1 MIKNINLGV
10 IGIDHGHIFDM
21 LDEMLKEGCT
31 CDYFWTEGSP
41 LTLKEFNQK
50 YPNIKRVENKS
61 EILNNNKIDM
71 ILISSI
77 PKDRAINSIEALKS
91 GKDVM
96 VDKPGCTTLDQLENL
111 KRTVKQTGKI
121 WSVNFSERFHVA
133 AVAKAEQLVAEGKI
147 GKVKQTMGTGPHR
160 QGNYERP
167 NWFYERESYGGIITD
182 IGSHQIHQFLVF
194 TNSNEAKIT
203 HAMVENTTQKKFP
216 GFQDF
221 GEVNLTGN
229 EGHGYIR
236 LDWFTP
242 DALPTWGDGR
252 LFILGD
258 KGFIEIRKYTDLAK
272 SDSGNHLY
280 YANNEEV
287 KHIDCGDVKLPYFG
301 NLINDV
307 LNRTESAC
315 SQELTYLTME
325 LAIKAQEIAE
335 KK

>member
-1 MIKNINLGV
+1 MKRSLNLAV
-10 IGIDHGHIFDM
+10 LGIDHGHIFDM
-21 LDEMLKEGCT
+21 LDEMIKEGCT
-31 CDYFWTEGSP
+31 CNYFWTEGSP
-41 LTLKEFNQK
+41 LTLKEFNKK
-50 YPNIKRVENKS
+50 YPNIKRAENKS
-61 EILNNNKIDM
+61 DILNDNSIDM
-71 ILISSI
+71 VLISSV
-77 PKDRAINSIEALKS
+77 PKDRADLSIEVLNS

-96 VDKPGCTTLDQLENL
+96 VDKPGCTTLNQLEDL
-111 KRTVKQTGKI
+111 KRTVKETGKI

-133 AVAKAEQLVAEGKI
+133 AVAKAEELVVEGKI
-147 GKVKQTMGTGPHR
+147 GKVKQTIGTGPHR

-167 NWFYERESYGGIITD
+167 DWFYDRQSYGGIITD

-194 TNSNEAKIT
+194 TNSNEAKIN
-203 HAMVENTTQKKFP
+203 HALVENTTKLDKP

-229 EGHGYIR
+229 QGHGYIR

-252 LFILGD
+252 LLILGD
-258 KGFIEIRKYTDLAK
+258 KGYIEIRKYTDLAK
-272 SDSGNHLY
+272 SETGNHLY

-287 KHIDCGDVKLPYFG
+287 KHIDCRDLKLPYFR

-307 LNRTESAC
+307 LNRSETAC
-315 SQELTYLTME
+315 SQELTYFTME
-325 LAIKAQEIAE
+325 LAIKAQELAE

>member
-1 MIKNINLGV
+1 MNKNINIGV

-31 CDYFWTEGSP
+31 CDYFWTDGSP

-96 VDKPGCTTLDQLENL
+96 VDKPGCTTLDQLEDL

-194 TNSNEAKIT
+194 TNSNKAKIT
-203 HAMVENTTQKKFP
+203 HSIVENTTKKEFP

-221 GEVNLTGN
+221 GEINLTGN
-229 EGHGYIR
+229 GGHGYIR

-287 KHIDCGDVKLPYFG
+287 KHLDCRDVKLPYFR

-307 LNRTESAC
+307 LNRTETAC

>member
-1 MIKNINLGV
+1 MIKNINLGI

-61 EILNNNKIDM
+61 EILNDNKIDM

-96 VDKPGCTTLDQLENL
+96 VDKPGCTTLDQLEDL

-147 GKVKQTMGTGPHR
+147 GKVKQTLGTGPHR

-194 TNSNEAKIT
+194 TNSNKAKIT
-203 HAMVENTTQKKFP
+203 HSIVENTTKKEFP

-221 GEVNLTGN
+221 GEINLTGN
-229 EGHGYIR
+229 GGHGYIR

-287 KHIDCGDVKLPYFG
+287 KHLDCRDVKLPYFG

-307 LNRTESAC
+307 LNRTETAC

>member
-61 EILNNNKIDM
+61 QILNDNKIDM

-77 PKDRAINSIEALKS
+77 PKDRANNSIEALKS

-96 VDKPGCTTLDQLENL
+96 VDKPGCTTLDQLEDL

-133 AVAKAEQLVAEGKI
+133 AVAKAEQLVTEGKI
-147 GKVKQTMGTGPHR
+147 G
-160 QGNYERP
+160 
-167 NWFYERESYGGIITD
+167 
-182 IGSHQIHQFLVF
+182 
-194 TNSNEAKIT
+194 
-203 HAMVENTTQKKFP
+203 
-216 GFQDF
+216 
-221 GEVNLTGN
+221 
-229 EGHGYIR
+229 
-236 LDWFTP
+236 
-242 DALPTWGDGR
+242 
-252 LFILGD
+252 
-258 KGFIEIRKYTDLAK
+258 
-272 SDSGNHLY
+272 
-280 YANNEEV
+280 EV
-287 KHIDCGDVKLPYFG
+287 KHLDCRDDKLPYFR

-307 LNRTESAC
+307 LNRSETAC

-325 LAIKAQEIAE
+325 LAIKAQEMAE

>member
-1 MIKNINLGV
+1 MKRSLNLAV
-10 IGIDHGHIFDM
+10 LGIDHGHIFDM
-21 LDEMLKEGCT
+21 LDEMIKEGCN
-31 CDYFWTEGSP
+31 CNHFWTEGSP
-41 LTLKEFNQK
+41 LTLNEFNKK

-61 EILNNNKIDM
+61 EILKDNKIDM

-77 PKDRAINSIEALKS
+77 PKDRATLSIEALKS

-96 VDKPGCTTLDQLENL
+96 VDKPGCTTLNQLDDL
-111 KRTVKQTGKI
+111 RCTVKETEKI

-133 AVAKAEQLVAEGKI
+133 AVAKAEELVAEGKI

-167 NWFYERESYGGIITD
+167 EWFYERESYGGIITD

-194 TNSNEAKIT
+194 TNSNEAKIN
-203 HAMVENTTQKKFP
+203 HALVENTTKKQFP

-221 GEVNLTGN
+221 GEINLTGN
-229 EGHGYIR
+229 SGHGYIR

-287 KHIDCGDVKLPYFG
+287 KHIDCSDVKLPYFR

-307 LNRTESAC
+307 LDRTESAC
-315 SQELTYLTME
+315 SQQLTYLTME